1 MSDVAADLKGFTPSA
16 PYRDALLFAAGR
28 ASAPRRTGWKW
39 LVVGLMVSNAVTLAV
54 LLWPK
59 PELPVPVVP
68 DPPPASIEPTPVRPD
83 PHSYLALTMG
93 LEPPISDAGQRPA
106 PPDAPLTTRA
116 FNDPRFR

>member
-1 MSDVAADLKGFTPSA
+1 MSDVAADLKGFTPAA
-16 PYRDALLFAAGR
+16 PNRDALLFAAGR
-28 ASAPRRTGWKW
+28 ASAPRRTLWKW

-59 PELPVPVVP
+59 PEVPVPVVP
-68 DPPPASIEPTPVRPD
+68 DPPDVVDPIPVRPD

-93 LEPPISDAGQRPA
+93 LEPPVADAGQRPA
-106 PPDAPLTTRA
+106 PPDAPLTPRA